1 MDTYDA
7 IDKNL
12 ETDDDI
18 NDDESE
24 EEMRQKIHRL
34 FSSLKP
40 YRN

>member
-24 EEMRQKIHRL
+24 EEMCQKIHRL
-34 FSSLKP
+34 FNSLKP

>member
-24 EEMRQKIHRL
+24 EEMSKNPQVIQFFKAL
-34 FSSLKP
+34 P
-40 YRN
+40 